1 MAFDGITTNCIMK
14 ELQHKLIGQRIS
26 KIAQPEKEELL
37 ITLKGLPDDANRL
50 LISANA
56 SLPFLYM
63 TKDNKPSPMTA
74 PNHCMFLRKY
84 IGNGRIVSVSQHTL

>member
-1 MAFDGITTNCIMK
+1 MSFDGITTNCLVQ
-14 ELQHKLIGQRIS
+14 ELNKTLLGQRIS

-37 ITLKGLPDDANRL
+37 LTFKGISGANRL

-63 TKDNKPSPMTA
+63 T
-74 PNHCMFLRKY
+74 R
-84 IGNGRIVSVSQHTL
+84 